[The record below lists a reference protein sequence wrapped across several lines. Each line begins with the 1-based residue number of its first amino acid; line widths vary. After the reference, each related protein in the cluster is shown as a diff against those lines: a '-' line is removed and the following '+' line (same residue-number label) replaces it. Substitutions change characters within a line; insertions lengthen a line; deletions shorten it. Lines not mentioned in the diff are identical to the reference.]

1 PYVKNVLAVMHSC
14 GMYDYAGE
22 WSYRIGLPAKSGVAG
37 GIIAVLPGQLGIG
50 TFSPLVDA
58 QGNSCRGIQACEDL
72 SARFKLHIFDIRS
85 TTAVA
90 LRATYRGDTVRSK
103 RLRNNAEQD
112 ILNKKA
118 HGICV
123 YELQGN
129 LFFATM
135 ERLLRRLDADIDALY
150 YLIFDCARIL
160 EIDDCARALLGQLR
174 ETLASAGKK
183 LMLANLPA
191 SASEL
196 SQSQSL
202 LFHGWTGDGI
212 FADTDAALEWCE
224 NRLILQEQPRGLRVS
239 EPVSVSAMDI
249 VADFAPPEIALLEAV
264 LLQRHYRAKEK
275 IICEGESADSLFLLA
290 AGSVSVYIRLAN
302 VGRMKRISSISPGRA
317 FGELSA
323 LDGGV
328 RSADVIADVP
338 VICYVLTTDS
348 LNRMAIDHPEIK
360 SKLILNIA
368 KELSSRLRR
377 ADAEIRSLAD

>member
-1 PYVKNVLAVMHSC
+1 
-14 GMYDYAGE
+14 MYDYAGE

-37 GIIAVLPGQLGIG
+37 GIIAVLPGQLGVG

-72 SARFKLHIFDIRS
+72 SARFKLHIFGTRS

-90 LRATYRGDTVRSK
+90 LRATFRGDTVRSK

-135 ERLLRRLDADIDALY
+135 ERLLRQLDTDLDSLD
-150 YLIFDCARIL
+150 YLILDCARIF
-160 EIDDCARALLGQLR
+160 EIDDCASTMLGQLR
-174 ETLASAGKK
+174 ETLAGAGKK
-183 LMLANLPA
+183 VILANLPSGA
-191 SASEL
+191 ADFF
-196 SQSQSL
+196 QSQSL
-202 LFHGWTGDGI
+202 PSDGWIGDGI

-224 NRLILQEQPRGLRVS
+224 NRLILQERPRGFRIG
-239 EPVSVSAMDI
+239 EPVAVGAMDI
-249 VADFAPPEIALLEAV
+249 VADFAPVEIALLESA
-264 LLQRHYRAKEK
+264 LAQRRYRAKEK
-275 IICEGESADSLFLLA
+275 IICEGEYADSLFLLA

-302 VGRMKRISSISPGRA
+302 VGRVKRISSISPGRA
-317 FGELSA
+317 FGELSL

-328 RSADVIADVP
+328 RSADVVADVP
-338 VICYVLTTDS
+338 VMCYVLTTES
-348 LNRMAIDHPEIK
+348 LNHLAVDHPEIK

-368 KELSSRLRR
+368 KELSNRLRR
-377 ADAEIRSLAD
+377 ADAEIRSLAE